1 MAAVQKGA
9 RGDSGWEG
17 IKGGTD
23 QQTVKKQKTL
33 IIIIIIIII
42 DHCHI
47 NISNQNPLL
56 EMCLCPKF
64 VPQAWITPQA
74 QSTCGHCHITPQQLC
89 SMK

>member
-23 QQTVKKQKTL
+23 QQTLKKQKTL
-33 IIIIIIIII
+33 IIIIIIII

-64 VPQAWITPQA
+64 VPQA

-89 SMK
+89 STK